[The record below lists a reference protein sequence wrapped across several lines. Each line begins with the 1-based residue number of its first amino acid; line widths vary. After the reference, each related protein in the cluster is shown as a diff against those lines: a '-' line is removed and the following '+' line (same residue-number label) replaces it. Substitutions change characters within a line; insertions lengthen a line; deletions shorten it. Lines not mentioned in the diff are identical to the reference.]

1 MENTED
7 TVSDKFEQTNKPKIS
22 VSLDPETHIW
32 LQENVRNRSAFI
44 RELVEEYR
52 SRSRVDLQ
60 YSSVVT
66 TLNQLKGMG
75 LILVPGKTYRAILEL
90 GLQHEAETL
99 NELIRESG
107 RLFGVY
113 FSNYLRGDKEWLN
126 TFQQILTDLFLDVN
140 QVSVTLENETFLI
153 ARLVSAIDSEATLPL
168 FGDFLEE
175 ALKRLGYN
183 LLEWR
188 VVFEQGIGML
198 SQKYTQV

>member
-1 MENTED
+1 MRNTED
-7 TVSDKFEQTNKPKIS
+7 STSDTLEPTNKPKIS
-22 VSLDPETHIW
+22 VSLDPETHAW

-52 SRSRVDLQ
+52 SRTRVDLQ

-75 LILVPGKTYRAILEL
+75 LILVPGKTYRSILEL

-113 FSNYLRGDKEWLN
+113 FSNYLRNDKEWLN
-126 TFQQILTDLFLDVN
+126 TFQKILTDLFLDVN
-140 QVSVTLENETFLI
+140 QVSVKLENEKVLI
-153 ARLVSAIDSEATLPL
+153 ARLVSGIDSELTLPL

-198 SQKYTQV
+198 SQKYTLV

>member
-1 MENTED
+1 MENTDD

-52 SRSRVDLQ
+52 TRSRVDLQ

-66 TLNQLKGMG
+66 TLNHLKGMG
-75 LILVPGKTYRAILEL
+75 LILVPGKTYRSILEL
-90 GLQHEAETL
+90 GLQHDAETL

-113 FSNYLRGDKEWLN
+113 FSNYLRNDNKWLN

-140 QVSVTLENETFLI
+140 QVSVTLDNDKALI
-153 ARLVSAIDSEATLPL
+153 ARLVSAIDSEQTLPL

-175 ALKRLGYN
+175 ALKRMGYN

-198 SQKYTQV
+198 SQKYTLV